1 LLEICHWRS
10 ILGVNILKKVFADEQ
25 QVFDLVYSQPAQQ
38 QQTESCTSK
47 DDIENEDEGRE
58 HVEGC
63 SRSLTRE
70 QTEVVFDLV
79 KAERT
84 SQVLVLIRD

>member
-1 LLEICHWRS
+1 
-10 ILGVNILKKVFADEQ
+10 VFADEQ
-25 QVFDLVYSQPAQQ
+25 QVFELVYSQPAQ

-63 SRSLTRE
+63 NRSLTRE
-70 QTEVVFDLV
+70 QTEVVFELV

-84 SQVLVLIRD
+84 SQVLELISE

>member
-1 LLEICHWRS
+1 
-10 ILGVNILKKVFADEQ
+10 VNILKKVFADEQ

-38 QQTESCTSK
+38 KQTESCNSK

-58 HVEGC
+58 HVEGR

-70 QTEVVFDLV
+70 QTEVVFQLV

-84 SQVLVLIRD
+84 YQVLALISE